1 MELFDNGIG
10 LPLLRRSS
18 AGGELNFV
26 PQRSDAAEKFNS
38 VVSRD
43 GQNENW
49 SQSERAVNPRRWP
62 FCLNECVQLKIKVF
76 GFVQD

>member
-10 LPLLRRSS
+10 LPVETIER
-18 AGGELNFV
+18 GGELNFV

-49 SQSERAVNPRRWP
+49 SQSENLRRWP
-62 FCLNECVQLKIKVF
+62 FCLNECVQLKIKVL